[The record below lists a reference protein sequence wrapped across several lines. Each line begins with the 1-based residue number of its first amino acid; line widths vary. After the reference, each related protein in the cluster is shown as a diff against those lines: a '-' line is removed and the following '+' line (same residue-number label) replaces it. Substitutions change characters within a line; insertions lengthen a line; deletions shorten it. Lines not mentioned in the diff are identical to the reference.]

1 VGPAPGRELTVFHF
15 LRQVIDWF
23 GNGANWTGSQG
34 VPELLLGH
42 VELCLYALLIS
53 LAVALPL
60 GLWLGHTG
68 RGGTVAINV
77 TNVGRALPAF
87 AVLVIAAQSPLGIGL
102 KPALAALILLSIP
115 PILTN
120 TYTAIR
126 EVDPDARDAAV
137 GMGMSGMQVL
147 RQVEIPSSIPLI
159 FAGIRTAAVQA
170 VATATLGGFVAY
182 NCLGTLIN
190 EGLAVNDQVEIFAG
204 SLLVVALALGAEF
217 SLSGLQRIVTP
228 AGLRADGPSPS
239 WWRKDPTPEPLIS
252 DAFA

>member
-1 VGPAPGRELTVFHF
+1 VFHF

-23 GNGANWTGSQG
+23 GNGTNWTGSGG

-68 RGGTVAINV
+68 KGGFVAINV
-77 TNVGRALPAF
+77 TNIGRALPAF

-126 EVDPDARDAAV
+126 EVDPDAKDAAV
-137 GMGMSGMQVL
+137 GIGMSGPQVL
-147 RQVEIPSSIPLI
+147 RQVEIPASIPLI

-190 EGLAVNDQVEIFAG
+190 EGLAVDDQVEIFCG
-204 SLLVVALALGAEF
+204 SLLVVALALGTEYGPAA
-217 SLSGLQRIVTP
+217 LQRVVTP
-228 AGLRADGPSPS
+228 AGLRVDQSHRAR
-239 WWRKDPTPEPLIS
+239 WRRNPNTNPLIS
-252 DAFA
+252 DALA